1 MFKMEKHIKRQDS
14 NIQFNRHVPG
24 CFWSIFHTIDYHPWH
39 NVKKMLPYRRH
50 SKSKGSPKST
60 MNNHHVAEATEQ
72 INDENKP
79 LWCTAESCPIGSK
92 PGEGYVNEVISKEI
106 SEEESQNYW
115 KINSNSKR
123 SLSRTQSIHHLESS
137 SYYSRHISPMELGA
151 PGIKSNSL
159 NAMDS
164 ENYFTRRKIDT
175 QLTSFTEQSNGVRK
189 TLESKQIDRN
199 ILSHSFKEDVHIQE
213 IFKANRKLFAE
224 LLQGAQSKKTLQTP
238 QNKKSSASLAK
249 SRSFP
254 APGLARKGYKKL
266 SSLQHKQNESFPKV
280 RKSDSPQPSKLVE
293 SESPKNFHE
302 DVMPCDSDST
312 SSSNITSQT
321 SSSSFGPNR
330 GLRHG
335 GWNQLVVKR
344 FNFIKQK
351 IRHSFKERKKGNNQK
366 TSKGTPTQ
374 TVDPSGHELPLSREE
389 AQESLGTATSNDGLG
404 IRGYSETGNSE
415 NDNLSDG
422 VQTKTGT
429 ASLERYSK
437 LSDGSSVRG
446 YSVAYSSENVYLSIG
461 VQTKTG
467 TASLKAPL
475 ERYSQQP
482 EREAKCF
489 HSQSLRLIRE
499 ETIPNIEKRRKSY
512 GRNLSLP
519 DIDLFCTLFTDPSPA
534 VSRTEKPKRG
544 VVHSSTDNNMRID
557 ENPAHL
563 LNEVISEPLDSDS
576 QSVVEKS
583 DDNMPVDYS
592 GSLNE
597 VKNDEGAA
605 WADKLEEKIPHL
617 DFSDGEHHQVLGS
630 ECVIEDVDVS
640 ETVDQVGA
648 LSPTVDQVSETC
660 LRDDE
665 TSKLSDSEGS
675 ILNRRCSAANELEPS
690 DDQPKEA
697 SAEALSAS
705 ETIVNHEIIDAEKIS
720 NYLYLNSELGRIN
733 NADFNYMRYILQLSS
748 FIESGHT
755 IDRPLSSS
763 IFEGEE
769 AQFYK
774 KLECYWEK
782 VDKDSDH
789 QLLHDLV
796 YETSHNVFEKSFTSF
811 LKTFSSRT
819 QIRPMPLGQYLLEDV
834 REKVAWYLC
843 LGPELDQSLDDVVGR
858 DLRKG
863 DDWMNLQTEIEY
875 NALELEDLILDELL
889 EEVISF

>member
-1 MFKMEKHIKRQDS
+1 M
-14 NIQFNRHVPG
+14 
-24 CFWSIFHTIDYHPWH
+24 
-39 NVKKMLPYRRH
+39 
-50 SKSKGSPKST
+50 
-60 MNNHHVAEATEQ
+60 
-72 INDENKP
+72 
-79 LWCTAESCPIGSK
+79 
-92 PGEGYVNEVISKEI
+92 ISKEI
-106 SEEESQNYW
+106 SEEESQKYW
-115 KINSNSKR
+115 KLNSNSKR

-137 SYYSRHISPMELGA
+137 SYYCRHISPMELGA

-175 QLTSFTEQSNGVRK
+175 QLTSFTEKSNGVRK

-199 ILSHSFKEDVHIQE
+199 ISSHSFKEDVHIQE

-266 SSLQHKQNESFPKV
+266 SSLQHKLNESFPKV
-280 RKSDSPQPSKLVE
+280 RKSGSSQPSKLVE

-312 SSSNITSQT
+312 SSSNITPQT

-374 TVDPSGHELPLSREE
+374 TVNPSGHELPLSREE

-429 ASLERYSK
+429 ASL
-437 LSDGSSVRG
+437 
-446 YSVAYSSENVYLSIG
+446 
-461 VQTKTG
+461 
-467 TASLKAPL
+467 KAPL

-489 HSQSLRLIRE
+489 DSQSLRLIRE

-640 ETVDQVGA
+640 DTVDQVGE

-660 LRDDE
+660 FRDDE
-665 TSKLSDSEGS
+665 TSKLSDSEGKYRK
-675 ILNRRCSAANELEPS
+675 LFM
-690 DDQPKEA
+690 
-697 SAEALSAS
+697 
-705 ETIVNHEIIDAEKIS
+705 VFF
-720 NYLYLNSELGRIN
+720 LNSAILFYE
-733 NADFNYMRYILQLSS
+733 AYI
-748 FIESGHT
+748 
-755 IDRPLSSS
+755 
-763 IFEGEE
+763 
-769 AQFYK
+769 
-774 KLECYWEK
+774 
-782 VDKDSDH
+782 
-789 QLLHDLV
+789 
-796 YETSHNVFEKSFTSF
+796 
-811 LKTFSSRT
+811 KTYSV
-819 QIRPMPLGQYLLEDV
+819 P
-834 REKVAWYLC
+834 
-843 LGPELDQSLDDVVGR
+843 
-858 DLRKG
+858 
-863 DDWMNLQTEIEY
+863 
-875 NALELEDLILDELL
+875 
-889 EEVISF
+889 